1 MCMLANTEYKDSRVL
16 NTLRDSL
23 SKKGTYTKGD
33 FVLRYEGL
41 VTKKLSVEENH
52 GDKKKYQ

>member
-16 NTLRDSL
+16 DTLRDSL

-41 VTKKLSVEENH
+41 VTKKLSEENH